1 MSKINFEEVS
11 FQIIAFSG
19 DAKGAAMSA
28 IYLAKEGKFKEA
40 EEKLSE
46 ADGHMN
52 TASHTHMD
60 IVSAEASGEKFQI
73 PVLFMHAEDQ
83 LLSTQTIM
91 LLAKEFVEVY
101 KKIGNKITKK

>member
-19 DAKGAAMSA
+19 DAKGSAMQA
-28 IYLAKEGKFKEA
+28 IFHAKEGKFKEA
-40 EEKLSE
+40 EAALAE
-46 ADGHMN
+46 ADSHMN
-52 TASHTHMD
+52 QASHAHMD
-60 IVSAEASGEKFQI
+60 IVSAEAGGEKFQI

-91 LLAKEFVEVY
+91 LLAKEFVDVY
-101 KKIGNKITKK
+101 KKITK